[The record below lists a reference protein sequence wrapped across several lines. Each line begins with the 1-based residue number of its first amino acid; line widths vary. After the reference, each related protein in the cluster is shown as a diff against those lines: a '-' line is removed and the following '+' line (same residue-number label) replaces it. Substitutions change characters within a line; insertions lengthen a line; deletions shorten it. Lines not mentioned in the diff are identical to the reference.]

1 MQPLTLIFLLAVLA
15 GTATRLWLA
24 NRQIAAVTRH
34 RDQVPEP
41 FAQTVTAADHSK
53 AADYAVARTRLAR
66 IDTVIDAVVLLAL
79 TLGGG
84 IEAIDQLCALVVRA
98 EPWHGA
104 LVMLAVLLVVA
115 LIGLPLSLWST
126 FRVEARFG
134 FNRTSVAL

>member
-1 MQPLTLIFLLAVLA
+1 MRTWMPCHAPLAPICTGRTSCMQPLTLIFLLAVLA

-79 TLGGG
+79 TL
-84 IEAIDQLCALVVRA
+84 A
-98 EPWHGA
+98 
-104 LVMLAVLLVVA
+104 
-115 LIGLPLSLWST
+115 
-126 FRVEARFG
+126 RVSA
-134 FNRTSVAL
+134 S